1 MRRYTVKKPFTAS
14 VFVFSLISALSL
26 SVTQSAQAIENTLPL
41 NEVRTFVDIF
51 DRIKK
56 AYVEEVDDKTLL
68 ENAIKGMLSELDPHS
83 AYLDPKAFN
92 DLQINTTG
100 EFGGLGIEVG
110 MENNFIKV
118 ITPIDD
124 TPAEKAGV
132 LTGDL
137 IIKLDDEQV
146 NGMTLE
152 QAVSMMRGKP
162 GTAITLTVVRDG
174 ETQPLEIPVVRAVIQ
189 VKSVRSRLLEPAYG
203 YVRLSQFQVHTADE
217 LRDQL
222 KKIHTPEAP
231 LKGLVLDMRNNPGG
245 VLQAAVAVCD
255 TFLNEGLVTYTKGRL
270 PNSELRFSASEGDLI
285 NGIPIIVLI
294 NGGSAS

>member
-1 MRRYTVKKPFTAS
+1 MRRYTIKKPFTAS

-162 GTAITLTVVRDG
+162 GTAIT
-174 ETQPLEIPVVRAVIQ
+174 
-189 VKSVRSRLLEPAYG
+189 
-203 YVRLSQFQVHTADE
+203 
-217 LRDQL
+217 
-222 KKIHTPEAP
+222 
-231 LKGLVLDMRNNPGG
+231 
-245 VLQAAVAVCD
+245 
-255 TFLNEGLVTYTKGRL
+255 
-270 PNSELRFSASEGDLI
+270 
-285 NGIPIIVLI
+285 
-294 NGGSAS
+294 

>member
-1 MRRYTVKKPFTAS
+1 TAS

-110 MENNFIKV
+110 MENNFIKTNMAWTV
-118 ITPIDD
+118 KKQ
-124 TPAEKAGV
+124 EK
-132 LTGDL
+132 
-137 IIKLDDEQV
+137 
-146 NGMTLE
+146 
-152 QAVSMMRGKP
+152 RW
-162 GTAITLTVVRDG
+162 
-174 ETQPLEIPVVRAVIQ
+174 
-189 VKSVRSRLLEPAYG
+189 
-203 YVRLSQFQVHTADE
+203 F
-217 LRDQL
+217 
-222 KKIHTPEAP
+222 
-231 LKGLVLDMRNNPGG
+231 
-245 VLQAAVAVCD
+245 
-255 TFLNEGLVTYTKGRL
+255 
-270 PNSELRFSASEGDLI
+270 
-285 NGIPIIVLI
+285 IVLGK
-294 NGGSAS
+294 NNNFSYFR